1 MELAGQIKKYRADLE
16 LSQEA
21 LAEKIYVS
29 RQTISNWETEKSY
42 PDINSLIRMSEIFGI
57 TVDELLK
64 GDAEEIKQMI
74 RKEDQ
79 NELNRLSIIYG
90 VMMLVMMITPIP
102 LVKFLRFVGIGIWAV
117 IAIATVLLAFM
128 VEKKKKELNL
138 GTYREI
144 TAFLEGKHLDEIES
158 AVEKGKLSYQRIL
171 LAIAVCVLALV
182 ICVIMWLL
190 LYR

>member
-57 TVDELLK
+57 TVDKLLK

-90 VMMLVMMITPIP
+90 VMMLVMM
-102 LVKFLRFVGIGIWAV
+102 R
-117 IAIATVLLAFM
+117 
-128 VEKKKKELNL
+128 
-138 GTYREI
+138 
-144 TAFLEGKHLDEIES
+144 
-158 AVEKGKLSYQRIL
+158 
-171 LAIAVCVLALV
+171 
-182 ICVIMWLL
+182 
-190 LYR
+190 

>member
-102 LVKFLRFVGIGIWAV
+102 LVKFLRFVGVGIWAV

-144 TAFLEGKHLDEIES
+144 AAFLEGKHLDEIES

-171 LAIAVCVLALV
+171 LAIAVCFLALV

>member
-102 LVKFLRFVGIGIWAV
+102 LVKFLRFVGVGIWAI

-144 TAFLEGKHLDEIES
+144 AAFLEEKHLDEIES

-171 LAIAVCVLALV
+171 LAIAVCFLALV

>member
-102 LVKFLRFVGIGIWAV
+102 LVKFLRFFGVGIWAV

-144 TAFLEGKHLDEIES
+144 AAFLEGKHLDEIES

-171 LAIAVCVLALV
+171 LAIAVCFLALV

>member
-29 RQTISNWETEKSY
+29 RQTISNCETEKSY

-57 TVDELLK
+57 TVDKLLK

-102 LVKFLRFVGIGIWAV
+102 LVKFLRFVGVGIWAV

-144 TAFLEGKHLDEIES
+144 AAFLEGKHLDEIES

-171 LAIAVCVLALV
+171 LAIAVCFLALV

>member
-102 LVKFLRFVGIGIWAV
+102 LVKFLRFVGVGIWAV

-171 LAIAVCVLALV
+171 LAIAVCFLALV

>member
-57 TVDELLK
+57 TVDKLLK

-102 LVKFLRFVGIGIWAV
+102 LVKFLRFVGVGIWAV

-144 TAFLEGKHLDEIES
+144 AAFLEGKHLDEIES
-158 AVEKGKLSYQRIL
+158 AIEKGKLSYQRIL
-171 LAIAVCVLALV
+171 LAIAVCFLALV

>member
-102 LVKFLRFVGIGIWAV
+102 LVKFLRFVGVGIWAV

-144 TAFLEGKHLDEIES
+144 AAFLEGKHLDEIKS

-171 LAIAVCVLALV
+171 LAIAVCFLALV

>member
-144 TAFLEGKHLDEIES
+144 AAFLEGKHLDEIES
-158 AVEKGKLSYQRIL
+158 AVEKGTLSYQRIL
-171 LAIAVCVLALV
+171 LAIAVCFLALV

>member
-29 RQTISNWETEKSY
+29 RQTISNWEIEKSY

-102 LVKFLRFVGIGIWAV
+102 LVKFLRFVGVGIWAV

-144 TAFLEGKHLDEIES
+144 AAFLEGKHLDEIES

-171 LAIAVCVLALV
+171 LAIAVCFLALV

>member
-102 LVKFLRFVGIGIWAV
+102 LVKFLRFVGVGIWAV

-144 TAFLEGKHLDEIES
+144 AAFLEGKHLDEIES
-158 AVEKGKLSYQRIL
+158 AVEKGKLPYQRIL
-171 LAIAVCVLALV
+171 LAIAVCFLALV

>member
-57 TVDELLK
+57 TVDKLLK

-102 LVKFLRFVGIGIWAV
+102 LVKFLRFVGVGIWAV

-144 TAFLEGKHLDEIES
+144 AAFLEGKHLDEIES
-158 AVEKGKLSYQRIL
+158 AVEKGKLFYQRIL
-171 LAIAVCVLALV
+171 LAIAVCFLALV

>member
-42 PDINSLIRMSEIFGI
+42 PDINSLIRMSEIFGV

-74 RKEDQ
+74 RREDQ
-79 NELNRLSIIYG
+79 NELNRLSAIYG
-90 VMMLVMMITPIP
+90 IMMLVMLITPIP
-102 LVKFLRFVGIGIWAV
+102 LVKLLRFVGVGIWAV
-117 IAIATVLLAFM
+117 IAIATLFLAFM

-144 TAFLEGKHLDEIES
+144 AAFLEGKRLDEIET

-171 LAIAVCVLALV
+171 LTIAVCFLALV
-182 ICVIMWLL
+182 ISVVMWLL

>member
-57 TVDELLK
+57 TVDKLLK

-74 RKEDQ
+74 RKEYQ

-144 TAFLEGKHLDEIES
+144 AAFLEGKHLDEIES

-171 LAIAVCVLALV
+171 LAIAVCFLALV

>member
-21 LAEKIYVS
+21 LAETIYVS
-29 RQTISNWETEKSY
+29 WQTISNWETEKSY

-102 LVKFLRFVGIGIWAV
+102 LVKFLRFVGVGIWAV

-171 LAIAVCVLALV
+171 LAIAVCFLALV

>member
-57 TVDELLK
+57 TVDKLLK

-102 LVKFLRFVGIGIWAV
+102 LVKFLRFVGVGIWAV

-144 TAFLEGKHLDEIES
+144 AAFLEGKHLDEIES

-171 LAIAVCVLALV
+171 LAIAVCFLALV